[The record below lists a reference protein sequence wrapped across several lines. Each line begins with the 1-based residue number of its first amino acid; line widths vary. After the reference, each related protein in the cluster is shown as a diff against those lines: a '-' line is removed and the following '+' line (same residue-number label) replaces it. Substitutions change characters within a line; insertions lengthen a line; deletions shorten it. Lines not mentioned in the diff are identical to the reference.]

1 MSAHVAVLRDEAV
14 AALRI
19 KEDGVYVD
27 ATFGRGGHAQS
38 ILGHL
43 GPQGRL
49 LAFDRDPDAVAFA
62 RARFGADPRFEIE
75 QGSFSM
81 LGEQIARRGLMG
93 RVDGVLFDLGV
104 SSPQL
109 ENPSRG
115 FSFRHEGPLD
125 MRMDPARGESAA
137 QWLSRASEQEIADTL
152 FTLGEERYAR
162 RIARAIVAERQ
173 VSPIETT
180 AQLAAIVKAA
190 VPTRERHKDPA
201 TRTFQAIRLRVNAE
215 LDEISAALPQTL
227 RVLGRG
233 GRLVVISFH
242 SLEDRVVKQF
252 LRKHSRG
259 PELPPELPVRASEM
273 DAPLRLIGRAQKPSR
288 EEVRVNPRARSA
300 VMRVAQRTEVALV

>member
-137 QWLSRASEQEIADTL
+137 QWLSRASEPEIADTL

-215 LDEISAALPQTL
+215 LDEISATLPQTL

-259 PELPPELPVRASEM
+259 PELPPELPVRASET